1 MLRPFVSAVLALGIA
16 VSVGR
21 AETPRPRF
29 MPFRPPVNFPRGGDA
44 NRALPGGGATG
55 DAKKAGDTAGKQ
67 FRGTIQG
74 VDADANTI
82 TVSIGKGDEAKDVD
96 FKVGDAKIVSGK
108 NAVKLANL
116 KTGSTVTVI
125 TGGDGKTVK
134 QVVVAAQDKKE
145 GDRK

>member
-1 MLRPFVSAVLALGIA
+1 MLRPFVCAVLALGIA
-16 VSVGR
+16 ATASQ
-21 AETPRPRF
+21 AEPPRPRF

-44 NRALPGGGATG
+44 NRAFPGGGVIG
-55 DAKKAGDTAGKQ
+55 DAKKTADTAGKQ

-96 FKVGDAKIVSGK
+96 FKIGDAKIISGK

-134 QVVVAAQDKKE
+134 QVVVAGQDKKE